1 MTVRDGSAE
10 WRGDVLTG
18 SGKITVGDGVFE
30 GPYSFA
36 SRFEDGDGTNP
47 EQLIAAALAGCFTM
61 ALSNQLADAG
71 HPPQSLRTHAVVHMR
86 NNDGE
91 ISLSRIDL
99 EATGR
104 VPGLPEDEFQRYGG
118 EAKAN
123 CPVSRALA
131 GVPEITLTAKLES

>member
-61 ALSNQLADAG
+61 AFSNLLSEAG
-71 HPPQSLRTHAVVHMR
+71 HPPESLSTHAVVHLR
-86 NNDGE
+86 NSDGE

-99 EATGR
+99 TTVGHVR
-104 VPGLPEDEFQRYGG
+104 GLAETEFQRYGG
-118 EAKAN
+118 EAKAI

-131 GVPEITLTAKLES
+131 GVPEITLTSKLES

>member
-1 MTVRDGSAE
+1 VAVRDASAE
-10 WRGDVLTG
+10 WRGDVPTG

-61 ALSNQLADAG
+61 AFSNLLAEAG
-71 HPPQSLRTHAVVHMR
+71 HPPESLRTHAVVHLR
-86 NNDGE
+86 NSDGE
-91 ISLSRIDL
+91 ISLSRIHLDT
-99 EATGR
+99 TGD
-104 VPGLPEDEFQRYGG
+104 VPGVAETEFQRYGG
-118 EAKAN
+118 EAKAI

-131 GVPEITLTAKLES
+131 GVPKITLSAKLV

>member
-1 MTVRDGSAE
+1 VAVRDASAE
-10 WRGDVLTG
+10 WRGDVPTG

-61 ALSNQLADAG
+61 AFSNLLAEAG
-71 HPPQSLRTHAVVHMR
+71 HPPESLRTHAVVHLR
-86 NNDGE
+86 NSDGE
-91 ISLSRIDL
+91 ISLSRIHLDT
-99 EATGR
+99 TGR
-104 VPGLPEDEFQRYGG
+104 VPGVADAEFQRYGG
-118 EAKAN
+118 QAKAI

-131 GVPEITLTAKLES
+131 GVPEITLSARVE

>member
-18 SGKITVGDGVFE
+18 SGEITVGDRVFE

-36 SRFEDGDGTNP
+36 SRFGEGEGTNP

-61 ALSNQLADAG
+61 ALSNLLTEAG
-71 HPPQSLRTHAVVHMR
+71 HPPESVRTHALVHLR
-86 NNDGE
+86 NNDGA

-99 EATGR
+99 NTAGH
-104 VPGLPEDEFQRYGG
+104 VAGLSG
-118 EAKAN
+118 
-123 CPVSRALA
+123 
-131 GVPEITLTAKLES
+131 